1 MNTKLNKYSFSA
13 QNWLS
18 GSFILNAAEII
29 SLVQMTESSNGILLY
44 RATRDGFEASA
55 FHAKCDGKANTVTI
69 IKTNGDYV
77 FGGYTAADWDYYLGL
92 TPITWNYSEYDSSA
106 FLFSLRR
113 NSVSNNFKFMVI
125 HPQHAIYSLPSFGP
139 IFGRGYDIKIVD
151 KSNIN
156 TGSNTNFCH
165 SYQCPSGYS
174 YGDTSNAFLAGTYDG
189 WLTSEIEV
197 YQIQ

>member
-13 QNWLS
+13 KNWLS
-18 GSFILNAAEII
+18 GSLILNAAEII

-77 FGGYTAADWDYYLGL
+77 FGGYTTAIWVD
-92 TPITWNYSEYDSSA
+92 PINWNYEYDSSA
-106 FLFSLRR
+106 FIFSLRR
-113 NSVSNNFKFMVI
+113 NSVSNNYKFMVTQ
-125 HPQHAIYSLPSFGP
+125 PRWAIIGPSTYGP
-139 IFGRGYDIKIVD
+139 IFGTGHDISIID

-156 TGSNTNFCH
+156 TGSYTNFCY
-165 SYQCPSGYS
+165 SYLCPSGYS
-174 YGDTSNAFLAGTYDG
+174 LGASSNAFLAGTYDG